1 MANLSRN
8 AKSGSDWT
16 SNELRAFNIRVAN
29 ANTETIFNTTQLTLP
44 SVSDT
49 ILNNVE
55 QPDGQL
61 PKEERLF
68 FRYLELVEN
77 PQSPESHVDDFAL
90 HVLRMLDYD
99 GQDRVICLRPELS
112 FTMSGQHVD
121 AKSDICVKDAND
133 ILLLVQEDKVSY

>member
-29 ANTETIFNTTQLTLP
+29 ANTETIFNTTQLPLP

-77 PQSPESHVDDFAL
+77 PQSPESHVVDFTL

-99 GQDRVICLRPELS
+99 GQDRVICQRPELS